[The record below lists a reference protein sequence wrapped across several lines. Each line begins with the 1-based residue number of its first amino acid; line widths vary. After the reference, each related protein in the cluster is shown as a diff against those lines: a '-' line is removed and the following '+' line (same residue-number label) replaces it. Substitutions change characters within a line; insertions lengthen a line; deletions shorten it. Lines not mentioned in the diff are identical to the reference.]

1 MRTTNRHLA
10 VFLWTFRR
18 KWKGLA
24 VFIAAT
30 AVMIFSVVQV
40 YPEIAQLKSKAID
53 EAFGGDIE
61 ISLTQDN
68 QSGGDYTLTWG
79 EYGDADG
86 YVVVE
91 SEVDLPLSLMM
102 DQNVPGVDLQLL
114 ASFLHIAGEVS
125 IHTFEATTTE
135 MSRTG
140 LDREYGEEDAL
151 VYFGVLAFTGDVS
164 DATIE
169 GASQTVNT
177 RDMVAQGALDQLM
190 QHPLIEPFFGGETLD
205 FYSIKGFL
213 CVELLNGLVIYLI
226 IYFLIQYAG
235 AFCCEMENRTIDVI
249 LSTPLSRR
257 GLFISRYLAW
267 AAINLVFIVSWIV
280 LIYLGVLSVGMQAD
294 APLVDV
300 ARTMISFFPFI
311 QAVQGLCMLASVV
324 TNQSMK
330 AYAIS
335 FGLYFGM
342 GILEGVG
349 IMSERL
355 SFLKYA
361 SITYYWDYDIIFIDG
376 VVPWGHVILLIVVAV
391 VLFLAGLWVFERKDL
406 AS

>member
-1 MRTTNRHLA
+1 MH
-10 VFLWTFRR
+10 
-18 KWKGLA
+18 
-24 VFIAAT
+24 
-30 AVMIFSVVQV
+30 V
-40 YPEIAQLKSKAID
+40 YPEIAQLQSKAIA

-61 ISLTQDN
+61 ISLTQD
-68 QSGGDYTLTWG
+68 SEAGGDYTLSWSKYG
-79 EYGDADG
+79 EADG

-91 SEVDLPLSLMM
+91 SEADLPLSLTKGL
-102 DQNVPGVDLQLL
+102 DVSGVDLRLL
-114 ASFLHIAGEVS
+114 ATFLPSVGKISV
-125 IHTFEATTTE
+125 HTFDATTTE

-140 LDREYGEEDAL
+140 LDGKYGEENAL
-151 VYFGVLAFTGDVS
+151 VYFGVLAFRGEVS
-164 DATIE
+164 HASIE

-177 RDMVAQGALDQLM
+177 RNLVAEGALDELM
-190 QHPLIEPFFGGETLD
+190 EHPLIKPFVGSEKLD
-205 FYSIKGFL
+205 IYSIKGFL
-213 CVELLNGLVIYLI
+213 CVELFNGLTIYLI

-235 AFCCEMENRTIDVI
+235 AFCCEMENKTIDVI

-257 GLFISRYLAW
+257 GLFISRYLSW
-267 AAINLVFIVSWIV
+267 ATMNLVFIASWIV
-280 LIYLGVLSVGMQAD
+280 LIYLGVLSVGRQAD
-294 APLVDV
+294 APLADV

-330 AYAIS
+330 AYGIS

-342 GILEGVG
+342 GILEGLG
-349 IMSERL
+349 TLSERF

-376 VVPWGHVILLIVVAV
+376 VVPWGHVILLSVVAI